1 MKQLVKSVFLLIA
14 MLLPTAG
21 HCQICIDEDLRK
33 LDLAVEQRGKYEQAK
48 QKEIDHHKLA
58 EGNCITTMDR
68 YNFHESLYRLEP
80 QVESRLCRR
89 PRKTMPGDCLC
100 QQPALLHA
108 DNLQLPA
115 ENAPRLLHP
124 REGLRRDSGKHV
136 FVKFC
141 GCFLFLLLFLFQP

>member
-1 MKQLVKSVFLLIA
+1 

-68 YNFHESLYRLEP
+68 YSFHESLYRLYLKWNPDSAVAHARRCQEIASANNLHYST
-80 QVESRLCRR
+80 QTIYNYRLKMR
-89 PRKTMPGDCLC
+89 
-100 QQPALLHA
+100 HA
-108 DNLQLPA
+108 SCIPEKDFA
-115 ENAPRLLHP
+115 ETVA
-124 REGLRRDSGKHV
+124 SMYS
-136 FVKFC
+136 
-141 GCFLFLLLFLFQP
+141 